1 MDSTASAKQ
10 AQAESS
16 ESERLSTV
24 ANGIKR
30 PGFVTLVRAM
40 RVHQWTKNLL
50 LGTALVAAHRFGEA
64 SAYLHLIIAFFSFS
78 FAASAVYLIN
88 DLLDLQS
95 DRKHPKKRLRPL
107 ASGMMSIPAGIAV
120 ALICLATSIAL
131 SLWALPTAFQLWLLV
146 YLFVTSLYS
155 LELKRRALL
164 DVISLAGLYS
174 IRILAGGAAVNV
186 VVSRWLL
193 AFSMFIFM
201 SLAFAKRYVEAV
213 GTNAEPERKLA
224 GRGYWS
230 SDADLIR
237 VVGPA
242 NGLVAVLVLTLYIN
256 SPDVRILYARP
267 DGLWLLCPLLIYWI
281 TRVWLLAH
289 RGLLNEDPVLFALK
303 DWRSYA
309 IAAACAVVMLAA
321 AL

>member
-1 MDSTASAKQ
+1 VKQ
-10 AQAESS
+10 AQSESS
-16 ESERLSTV
+16 KSHGASTV
-24 ANGIKR
+24 ASGVIKASDTR
-30 PGFVTLVRAM
+30 FVPTLLRAI

-50 LGTALVAAHRFGEA
+50 LGTALVAGHRFGDA
-64 SAYLHLIIAFFSFS
+64 SAYFHLIIAFFSFS

-95 DRKHPKKRLRPL
+95 DRKHPTKRLRPL
-107 ASGMMSIPAGIAV
+107 ACGMISIPVGIAV
-120 ALICLATSIAL
+120 ALICLAASIAL
-131 SLWALPTAFQLWLLV
+131 SLWALPTPFQLWLFV
-146 YLFVTSLYS
+146 YLFVASLYS
-155 LELKRRALL
+155 FDLKRRLLL
-164 DVISLAGLYS
+164 DVIALAGLYS

-213 GTNAEPERKLA
+213 GTNTDPGRKLA

-242 NGLVAVLVLTLYIN
+242 NGLMAVLVLTLYIN
-256 SPDVRILYARP
+256 SPDVRTLYNRP
-267 DGLWLLCPLLIYWI
+267 DVLWLLCPLLIYWV
-281 TRVWLLAH
+281 TRIWFLAH
-289 RGLLNEDPVLFALK
+289 RGMLNEDPVLFALK

-309 IAAACAVVMLAA
+309 VAAACALVMLAA
-321 AL
+321 SL